1 MHFLYYWHQCNLV
14 KFDKRASFWI
24 KYIVLLC
31 FFTGCRRSSSS
42 AQILSQ
48 PTRDYQFVQ
57 TRPIVQ
63 MRTRTFPG
71 QDGIYESVWLK
82 SSYSEELER
91 VMSLPF
97 LQQCDGSKLSR
108 VDHINLLNMNEW
120 AWNPLQTSC
129 GQPTTNK
136 SKMSSNLRLESLP
149 SFPTPSAPIPLLIY
163 LHQSVLLKEHIV
175 PAPCWHPHSTPTLAR
190 RSIVYIWL
198 EMVLQLPRIALPTA
212 ISYRSDR
219 GGKYIILTI
228 FWHQIFYAL

>member
-1 MHFLYYWHQCNLV
+1 M
-14 KFDKRASFWI
+14 
-24 KYIVLLC
+24 
-31 FFTGCRRSSSS
+31 
-42 AQILSQ
+42 
-48 PTRDYQFVQ
+48 RDYQLVQ

-63 MRTRTFPG
+63 MRTRTFSG
-71 QDGIYESVWLK
+71 QDGMYESVWP
-82 SSYSEELER
+82 SSKRNLEWVDVCILWISR
-91 VMSLPF
+91 VLIQRSLPF

-108 VDHINLLNMNEW
+108 LDHINLLNMNEW
-120 AWNPLQTSC
+120 AWNPLQTWC

-198 EMVLQLPRIALPTA
+198 QLVLQLPRIALPTA
-212 ISYRSDR
+212 ISYKFDR
-219 GGKYIILTI
+219 GLARVHVG
-228 FWHQIFYAL
+228 